1 MDKKTE
7 KFIINYFMDMKALI
21 AKVGGD
27 VSPNN
32 TMFCIFH
39 ENTRTKSAH
48 YYPDDDHGPCIFCY
62 AEHRLYTNY
71 DIYKILMPDVDTKAL
86 AEALWERLDES
97 QKEYV
102 RSNVNSERELPELPY
117 ISSLKKFSK
126 HEITYKELLNDI
138 VMSMPRDES
147 SFVLEDVYS
156 LPNVTL
162 TDNTNKYVYYINHH
176 INPKYKVISAILAL
190 RVEGIPEFLR
200 LYFQRNGDCIIIPNI
215 INGIIYSLT
224 LRTIGSRKQ
233 FLKVGDVTHTLYNLG
248 NLPEDFNYNTP
259 LVLVEGNI
267 DCDVMTDIY
276 PYTVASL
283 TSDLS
288 TNQVQLI
295 SHITNK
301 VIVAFDNDDSGN
313 TGFYMV
319 RKKLHAQGVSVE
331 RFTHYSKLHDFGDL
345 LDIKIRDEEEYQY
358 ITRSYKNQ
366 IYSLL

>member
-200 LYFQRNGDCIIIPNI
+200 LY
-215 INGIIYSLT
+215 
-224 LRTIGSRKQ
+224 
-233 FLKVGDVTHTLYNLG
+233 
-248 NLPEDFNYNTP
+248 
-259 LVLVEGNI
+259 
-267 DCDVMTDIY
+267 
-276 PYTVASL
+276 
-283 TSDLS
+283 
-288 TNQVQLI
+288 LI
-295 SHITNK
+295 WM
-301 VIVAFDNDDSGN
+301 D
-313 TGFYMV
+313 
-319 RKKLHAQGVSVE
+319 
-331 RFTHYSKLHDFGDL
+331 
-345 LDIKIRDEEEYQY
+345 
-358 ITRSYKNQ
+358 
-366 IYSLL
+366 